1 MLPPS
6 VFNFMSSLFIIL
18 PVRQKINQKYKAINK
33 VKDVVCFL
41 LSCRKYF
48 CKYVESIKYLLDS
61 ASFDDSDK
69 TIMYR
74 GICVDKMWLCNLCTF
89 ATRPIKVL
97 FSYFKIPSSCGLS
110 LVALCSHC
118 SPWRFVVMKC
128 RWSLISVHGRWITC
142 SLNTQAGLD
151 RWQAARENI
160 CSDSRSKGRA
170 EGMMERCDRLVC
182 AVLSPQRAWPTYCLI
197 VIPHSG

>member
-1 MLPPS
+1 MTRLCVHLQPEKRKR
-6 VFNFMSSLFIIL
+6 LFSRPRFHPFSFFAVQTRAVTSQIVTPL
-18 PVRQKINQKYKAINK
+18 RQKIDLKYKAINK

-97 FSYFKIPSSCGLS
+97 FSYFKI
-110 LVALCSHC
+110 ALFHLFCFAYYS
-118 SPWRFVVMKC
+118 
-128 RWSLISVHGRWITC
+128 
-142 SLNTQAGLD
+142 
-151 RWQAARENI
+151 
-160 CSDSRSKGRA
+160 
-170 EGMMERCDRLVC
+170 
-182 AVLSPQRAWPTYCLI
+182 
-197 VIPHSG
+197 

>member
-1 MLPPS
+1 MCTSRADNKRKRLPQLVYPIHVPAS
-6 VFNFMSSLFIIL
+6 VFYKSENHELTFQTVE

-97 FSYFKIPSSCGLS
+97 FSYFKNVSSRVCLS
-110 LVALCSHC
+110 SAHSHC
-118 SPWRFVVMKC
+118 SP
-128 RWSLISVHGRWITC
+128 
-142 SLNTQAGLD
+142 
-151 RWQAARENI
+151 
-160 CSDSRSKGRA
+160 
-170 EGMMERCDRLVC
+170 
-182 AVLSPQRAWPTYCLI
+182 
-197 VIPHSG
+197 

>member
-1 MLPPS
+1 MFRQVQLS
-6 VFNFMSSLFIIL
+6 VHLSHPCSHLSSNFIRKPWAHSSHSSAS
-18 PVRQKINQKYKAINK
+18 PTKDESKYKAINK

-74 GICVDKMWLCNLCTF
+74 GICVDNMWLCNLCTF

-97 FSYFKIPSSCGLS
+97 FSYFKISPSCVCLPYTC
-110 LVALCSHC
+110 LHRPL
-118 SPWRFVVMKC
+118 PRFVFFFNEM
-128 RWSLISVHGRWITC
+128 
-142 SLNTQAGLD
+142 
-151 RWQAARENI
+151 
-160 CSDSRSKGRA
+160 
-170 EGMMERCDRLVC
+170 
-182 AVLSPQRAWPTYCLI
+182 
-197 VIPHSG
+197 